1 MKKVLII
8 AYYWPPSGG
17 GGVQRWL
24 KFTKYLP
31 QYGWE
36 PIVVVPKD
44 PEYPVIDKS
53 LEADV
58 PAEATVI
65 KLPIWEPYGIFKKL
79 TGRKKEEKV
88 NTGLLFDE
96 KKQSVI
102 EKLSLW
108 IRGNILIPD
117 PRVFWVKPTAKEL
130 IKRIPKLKPDFI
142 ITTGTPHSVHLIG
155 KRIKKRFPEIP
166 WLADL
171 RDPWA
176 DLDMLDQFYTSAWA
190 KNRQRKLE
198 YKVLTMANVVTTVS
212 PTWAKELQAK
222 TKTPVHCITN
232 GFDSDDFE
240 NFDYNANNS
249 AFVISHVGIIN
260 SYRNPE
266 PLWSAMEELC
276 NEIPGFKEKLKLQ
289 IIGIT
294 DAGLGKS
301 LDKFPQLKDK
311 TSVTGYI
318 SHEKVVEKYQNSS
331 CLLLL
336 LNNSKNSNGH
346 IPGKFFEYLASGKP
360 ILAIAPERSD
370 VAKIIRVNNFG
381 FACPFNEKD
390 TIKNA
395 LLTIFKKEERKP
407 AANVIDGYSRK
418 SLTIKL
424 ASLLSKEKR
433 DSLVFIRK

>member
-31 QYGWE
+31 QNGWE
-36 PIVVVPKD
+36 PIVVVPKE
-44 PEYPVIDKS
+44 PEYPVLDKS
-53 LEADV
+53 LETDV
-58 PAEATVI
+58 PAEATII

-96 KKQSVI
+96 KKQSLT
-102 EKLSLW
+102 EKISLW
-108 IRGNILIPD
+108 IRGNLLIPD
-117 PRVFWVKPTAKEL
+117 PRVFWVKPTAREL
-130 IKRIPKLKPDFI
+130 IKRIPEIKPDFI

-155 KRIKKRFPEIP
+155 KRIKKHFPDIP

-190 KNRQRKLE
+190 KQGQRKLE
-198 YKVLTMANVVTTVS
+198 HKVLTLANIVTTVS

-222 TKTPVHCITN
+222 TSTPVHCITN
-232 GFDSDDFE
+232 GYDSEDFK
-240 NFDYNANNS
+240 NYNYITNNND
-249 AFVISHVGIIN
+249 FIISHVGIIN

-266 PLWSAMEELC
+266 PLWSALEELC
-276 NEIPGFKEKLKLQ
+276 TELPDFADKLKLQ

-301 LDKFPQLKDK
+301 LDKFPLLKK
-311 TSVTGYI
+311 QTSVTGYI
-318 SHEKVVEKYQNSS
+318 PHEQVVKKYESSS

-360 ILAIAPERSD
+360 ILAIAPESSD
-370 VAKIIRVNNFG
+370 VAKIIGENQVG
-381 FACPFNEKD
+381 FACSFEEKDSIKKAVVTIFNEVD
-390 TIKNA
+390 
-395 LLTIFKKEERKP
+395 KKS
-407 AANVIDGYSRK
+407 AAKIIDRYSRK
-418 SLTIKL
+418 SLTNKL
-424 ASLLSKEKR
+424 ASLLNT
-433 DSLVFIRK
+433 

>member
-31 QYGWE
+31 ENGWK
-36 PIVVVPKD
+36 PIVVVPKN
-44 PEYPVIDKS
+44 PEYPVIDQS

-58 PAEATVI
+58 AKEATVL
-65 KLPIWEPYGIFKKL
+65 KMPIWEPYGLFKKL
-79 TGRKKEEKV
+79 TGRKKDEKV

-96 KKQSVI
+96 KKQSFT

-117 PRVFWVKPTAKEL
+117 PRIFWVRPTAKRLQKL
-130 IKRIPKLKPDFI
+130 IPELKPDFI
-142 ITTGTPHSVHLIG
+142 ITTGTPHSIHLIG
-155 KRIKKRFPEIP
+155 RRLKNLFPEIP

-171 RDPWA
+171 RDPWS
-176 DLDMLDQFYTSAWA
+176 DLDMLDQFYVSGWA
-190 KNRQRKLE
+190 RNRQRSLE
-198 YKVLTMANVVTTVS
+198 QSVLETADVVTTVS
-212 PTWAKELQAK
+212 PTWTKELQAK
-222 TKTPVHCITN
+222 VETPVHCITN
-232 GFDSDDFE
+232 GYDSEDFKNYDYQSAND
-240 NFDYNANNS
+240 NFI
-249 AFVISHVGIIN
+249 ISHVGIIN

-266 PLWSAMEELC
+266 PLWSALEELC
-276 NEIPGFKEKLKLQ
+276 TELPDFKRKLKLQ

-301 LDKFPQLKDK
+301 LDKFPQLRER

-318 SHEKVVEKYQNSS
+318 PHEEVVKKYQESA

-336 LNNSKNSNGH
+336 LNNTKNSNGH

-360 ILAIAPERSD
+360 ILAIAPENSD
-370 VAKIIRVNNFG
+370 VAGIINDNQFG
-381 FACPFNEKD
+381 FACDFEDKEKIKETILQVFKNSVVIPD
-390 TIKNA
+390 TIKVN
-395 LLTIFKKEERKP
+395 E
-407 AANVIDGYSRK
+407 YSRRD
-418 SLTIKL
+418 LTYKL
-424 ASLLSKEKR
+424 VKLLKN
-433 DSLVFIRK
+433 L

>member
-31 QYGWE
+31 QNGWE
-36 PIVVVPKD
+36 PIVVVPD
-44 PEYPVIDKS
+44 NPEYPVIDTT
-53 LEADV
+53 LVADV
-58 PAEATVI
+58 PHEATVI

-96 KKQSVI
+96 KKQSLT
-102 EKLSLW
+102 EKVSLW
-108 IRGNILIPD
+108 IRGNLLIPD
-117 PRVFWVKPTAKEL
+117 PRVFWVKPTAHEL
-130 IKRIPKLKPDFI
+130 IKRIPELKPDFI

-155 KRIKKRFPEIP
+155 KRIKKQFPELP

-176 DLDMLDQFYTSAWA
+176 DLDMLDQFYTSSWA

-198 YKVLTMANVVTTVS
+198 HKVLTMANIVTTVS
-212 PTWAKELQAK
+212 PTWVNELQAK
-222 TKTPVHCITN
+222 TSTPVHCITN
-232 GFDSDDFE
+232 GYDSEDFK
-240 NFDYNANNS
+240 NYDYNLINDD
-249 AFVISHVGIIN
+249 FVISHVGIIN

-266 PLWSAMEELC
+266 PLWLALEELC
-276 NEIPGFKEKLKLQ
+276 NEKPEFAHKLKLQ

-294 DAGLGKS
+294 DSGLGKS
-301 LDKFPQLKDK
+301 LDKFPQLKAR

-318 SHEKVVEKYQNSS
+318 PHEKVVEKYQSSS

-346 IPGKFFEYLASGKP
+346 IPGKFFEYLAARKP
-360 ILAIAPERSD
+360 ILAIAPKSSD
-370 VAKIIRVNNFG
+370 VAGIIRENEFG
-381 FACPFNEKD
+381 FACSFD
-390 TIKNA
+390 DKNA
-395 LLTIFKKEERKP
+395 IKEAISTIFKSSRNITDQ
-407 AANVIDGYSRK
+407 AVIEPFSRK
-418 SLTIKL
+418 SLTKEL
-424 ASLLSKEKR
+424 VSLLQ
-433 DSLVFIRK
+433 I

>member
-31 QYGWE
+31 QNGWN

-53 LEADV
+53 LEDDI
-58 PAEATVI
+58 PKEATVI

-96 KKQSVI
+96 KKQSLT
-102 EKLSLW
+102 EKISLW

-117 PRVFWVKPTAKEL
+117 PRVFWVKPSAKRLKKL
-130 IKRIPKLKPDFI
+130 IPEIKPDFI

-155 KRIKKRFPEIP
+155 KSIKKQFPNIP

-176 DLDMLDQFYTSAWA
+176 NLDMLDQFYTSAWA
-190 KNRQRKLE
+190 KNRQLKLE
-198 YKVLTMANVVTTVS
+198 HKVLTMANVVTTVS

-222 TKTPVHCITN
+222 TETPVHCITN
-232 GFDSDDFE
+232 GYDSEDFK
-240 NFDYNANNS
+240 DYNSNVVNND
-249 AFVISHVGIIN
+249 FVISHVGIIN

-266 PLWSAMEELC
+266 PLWLALEELC
-276 NEIPGFKEKLKLQ
+276 NEEPGFADKLKLQ

-294 DAGLGKS
+294 DSGLGKS
-301 LDKFPQLKDK
+301 LDKFPQLKER

-318 SHEKVVEKYQNSS
+318 SHEKVIKKYQSS
-331 CLLLL
+331 ACLLLL
-336 LNNSKNSNGH
+336 LNNTKNSNGH

-360 ILAIAPERSD
+360 VLAIAPVDSD
-370 VAKIIRVNNFG
+370 VAGIIRDNDAG
-381 FACPFNEKD
+381 FACSFDDKAGIRKRIKELFLSSKD
-390 TIKNA
+390 A
-395 LLTIFKKEERKP
+395 LNQSPNKK
-407 AANVIDGYSRK
+407 YSRK
-418 SLTIKL
+418 ELTQ
-424 ASLLSKEKR
+424 SLSKIINTV
-433 DSLVFIRK
+433 DTAS